1 MQRTQL
7 LFNYIDFLL
16 NKGNRFFMPKPRRFN
31 CNYCKKTSTYNNV
44 QCMDIVK
51 CPFCMNE
58 LIVPENAVVVLKKDK
73 IKIYKPK
80 KPCEKRS

>member
-1 MQRTQL
+1 
-7 LFNYIDFLL
+7 
-16 NKGNRFFMPKPRRFN
+16 
-31 CNYCKKTSTYNNV
+31 
-44 QCMDIVK
+44 
-51 CPFCMNE
+51 MNE